1 MLDSFGHSETNAA
14 LFADFGFKYMLF
26 SRMDEIERAQLAKDK
41 MLHFVWTPFAKNANK
56 KQRRLLTQVTSG
68 KYQPLAEMNFD
79 WKGNVEYPVIEP
91 KHCKAIVELAHT
103 AVGQQIHKRDVL
115 LLHGDD
121 FWY

>member
-56 KQRRLLTQVTSG
+56 K
-68 KYQPLAEMNFD
+68 
-79 WKGNVEYPVIEP
+79 
-91 KHCKAIVELAHT
+91 
-103 AVGQQIHKRDVL
+103 
-115 LLHGDD
+115 
-121 FWY
+121 

>member
-1 MLDSFGHSETNAA
+1 
-14 LFADFGFKYMLF
+14 
-26 SRMDEIERAQLAKDK
+26 
-41 MLHFVWTPFAKNANK
+41 
-56 KQRRLLTQVTSG
+56 LLTQVTSG

-79 WKGNVEYPVIEP
+79 GKGNVEYPVIEP

-121 FWY
+121 FWYQRADINFFNLDVVLDHCNKMQK